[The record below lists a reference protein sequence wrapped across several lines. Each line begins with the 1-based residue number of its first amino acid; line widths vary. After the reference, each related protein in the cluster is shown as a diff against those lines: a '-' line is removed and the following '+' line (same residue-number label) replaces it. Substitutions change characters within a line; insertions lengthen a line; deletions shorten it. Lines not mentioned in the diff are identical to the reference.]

1 MIAVAIPAAA
11 QDRPPEPR
19 GEAQGAPFVAQQ
31 RVSEPPAEAQAT
43 PSAGAT
49 HPVKFAIDGLSPGL
63 QVRIVPGSERG
74 PDGAAKPTV
83 CTEDCE
89 LELQKGTYTL
99 IASRG
104 DEHRTKEIALTSSQ
118 ILKVGQWDGV
128 ARTTG
133 IVMGITG
140 ILVGAVGAFI
150 TVGSYLTPSPGPDD
164 EDLDNTG
171 TVVALAGMA
180 GLAVGTGLAIG
191 GFSLAA
197 ANRAPSMDL
206 ERMPTTRL
214 PAPGAGAGISLS
226 GKF

>member
-1 MIAVAIPAAA
+1 MVIARSTRRQSLLLLAAATAAIPAAA
-11 QDRPPEPR
+11 QERTPELR
-19 GEAQGAPFVAQQ
+19 GEAQG
-31 RVSEPPAEAQAT
+31 T

-49 HPVKFAIDGLSPGL
+49 RPVRLAIDGLTPGL
-63 QVRIVPGSERG
+63 QVRVEPRSERV
-74 PDGAAKPTV
+74 PEGAAKAAV
-83 CTEDCE
+83 CAEDCE

-104 DEHRTKEIALTSSQ
+104 DEHRTKEVELTSSQ
-118 ILKVGQWDGV
+118 LLRVGQWDGV

-140 ILVGAVGAFI
+140 LIVGAIGAFI
-150 TVGSYLTPSPGPDD
+150 TVGSFVAPSPGPDD

-171 TVVALAGMA
+171 TKVLFAGMA
-180 GLAVGTGLAIG
+180 GLAAGTGLAIG

-197 ANRAPSMDL
+197 GNRAPSMDL
-206 ERMPTTRL
+206 ERMPTSRP
-214 PAPGAGAGISLS
+214 PAPGAGAGISLG